1 MIVMLTI
8 MSDMD
13 PHAIRVTWIGMVGML
28 RFGQHGFLGRTTTV
42 DSVVGSMS
50 RFEEKRC

>member
-1 MIVMLTI
+1 MLMV

-13 PHAIRVTWIGMVGML
+13 PHMIRVTWIGMVGML
-28 RFGQHGFLGRTTTV
+28 GWLVSCSLGQTVVV

-50 RFEEKRC
+50 RFEEKR